1 MQVPQIDSTIEVSRE
16 FFVSL
21 GAPGLVV
28 LGFLE
33 FFFFPLPPMFVV
45 IPLTVA
51 HPELAV
57 VYALS
62 AATGS
67 VIAGVVG
74 FTIGRK
80 GGRRVVTSRFP
91 ERRVDQA
98 ERYVDEHGFATVALG
113 AFAPIP
119 EAHELLSI
127 GAGAFSMR
135 LGTYVAAAALGR
147 GAKYFLVAGL
157 GVALGRT
164 ARSLT
169 EAEIYSV
176 IGVVVVVVVLAYAS
190 RDYWAPRP
198 TW

>member
-1 MQVPQIDSTIEVSRE
+1 MQPFSIDSTINVSRE

-45 IPLTVA
+45 IPLAVA
-51 HPELAV
+51 HPEMAV

-74 FTIGRK
+74 FTIGRT
-80 GGRRVVTSRFP
+80 GGRPVVTSRFP

-98 ERYVDEHGFATVALG
+98 ERYVDEHGFATVAFG

-127 GAGAFSMR
+127 GSGAFGMR
-135 LGTYVAAAALGR
+135 LRTYLGAAALGR
-147 GAKYFLVAGL
+147 GAKYFIVAGL

-164 ARSLT
+164 ARSLS
-169 EAEIYSV
+169 EAEVYSV
-176 IGVVVVVVVLAYAS
+176 IGVVVVVVVLAYVS
-190 RDYWAPRP
+190 RDYWIPRP